1 MKGITGGS
9 DRSQLQE
16 LTLMKNKPIIL
27 AGLFIAAAAAVLALT
42 AAREP
47 STSPTEATIASASP
61 TPSPA
66 WELKG
71 VDGKTVKSSDLTGK
85 VVVLDF
91 WATWCG
97 PCRMEI
103 PGFIELQKKYAD
115 KGLVVIGVSL
125 DQDGASAVKPF
136 VEKMGINYSIVLGDE
151 TIVSAFGGIE
161 GIPTT
166 FIIDRA
172 GNIVRKHVGYAPKAE
187 FEADIKPLLK
197 L

>member
-1 MKGITGGS
+1 
-9 DRSQLQE
+9 
-16 LTLMKNKPIIL
+16 MKNKPLIL
-27 AGLFIAAAAAVLALT
+27 AGLCIALT
-42 AAREP
+42 FVLLATTATRRLSDKRNDPGE
-47 STSPTEATIASASP
+47 TSPVVTLASAL
-61 TPSPA
+61 SPA
-66 WELKG
+66 WELKD
-71 VDGKTVKSSDLTGK
+71 VNGKMVKSSDFSGK
-85 VVVLDF
+85 VVMLDF

-103 PGFIELQKKYAD
+103 PGFIELQKQYAD

-136 VEKMGINYSIVLGDE
+136 IEKLGINYPIVLGDE
-151 TIVSAFGGIE
+151 VIVSAFGGIE

-187 FEADIKPLLK
+187 FEADIKPLF
-197 L
+197 

>member
-1 MKGITGGS
+1 MRGIIDGS

-16 LTLMKNKPIIL
+16 LALMKNKPLIL

-42 AAREP
+42 AARKP
-47 STSPTEATIASASP
+47 ITSPNEATMTPPSP

-71 VDGKTVKSSDLTGK
+71 VDGKTVKSSDFAGK
-85 VVVLDF
+85 VAILDF

-103 PGFIELQKKYAD
+103 PGFIELQKEYAE
-115 KGLVVIGVSL
+115 KGLVVIGISL
-125 DQDGASAVKPF
+125 DQDSASAVKPF
-136 VEKMGINYSIVLGDE
+136 MEKMGINYPIVLGDE
-151 TIVSAFGGIE
+151 TTVSAFGGIE

-172 GNIVRKHVGYAPKAE
+172 GNIVRKHVGYATKAE
-187 FEADIKPLLK
+187 FEADLKPLL
-197 L
+197 

>member
-1 MKGITGGS
+1 
-9 DRSQLQE
+9 
-16 LTLMKNKPIIL
+16 MKNKPIIL
-27 AGLFIAAAAAVLALT
+27 AGLFIAAAAGVLALT
-42 AAREP
+42 AARKP
-47 STSPTEATIASASP
+47 FTSPNEATMTSASS

-71 VDGKTVKSSDLTGK
+71 VDGKPLKSSDFAGK
-85 VVVLDF
+85 VVILDF

-103 PGFIELQKKYAD
+103 PSFIELQNQYAD

-125 DQDGASAVKPF
+125 DQDGATAVKPF
-136 VEKMGINYSIVLGDE
+136 MEKMGINYPIMLGDE

-166 FIIDRA
+166 FINDRE
-172 GNIVRKHVGYAPKAE
+172 GRIVRKHEGFASKAE
-187 FEADIKPLLK
+187 FEADIKPLL
-197 L
+197 